1 MAKVTG
7 FTAQRMLEIEQ
18 ASVVDAAIEGADEL
32 VFYTRGG
39 KRIRAGVIKGG
50 TAEWI
55 EEYKPIVDNS
65 AEKVGELLQNYNDM
79 SELFGTVDQ
88 NLANLDQDLEDMHT
102 RVEDYSQKAVD
113 ALTKANSAAQT
124 VTMEYALGENHVIA
138 PTTGWTTAQPVPQ
151 NKEIVWSRQVTAYG
165 SGLVERSQPAPMTG
179 YKGESPVM
187 VYIMS
192 TNGSIFKPGVLD
204 TNLVVTVWYDGHK
217 IEDLE
222 GLKEYIGPTAY
233 LEWSWSIPSSGIGG
247 VFLSTD
253 NKITQGGFVLHVTS
267 DDVAVSAVFDCT
279 VNT

>member
-18 ASVVDAAIEGADEL
+18 ASVVSGAIEGEDEL
-32 VFYTRGG
+32 ILYTRGG
-39 KRIRAGVIKGG
+39 ARIRAGVIKGG

-55 EEYKPIVDNS
+55 KEYKPIIDTHDEIIKDNYAHIEDLYEDINRLEPIINQVDTSLGEMQITVNQTT
-65 AEKVGELLQNYNDM
+65 EK
-79 SELFGTVDQ
+79 T
-88 NLANLDQDLEDMHT
+88 LEALK
-102 RVEDYSQKAVD
+102 KAD
-113 ALTKANSAAQT
+113 SAAQT
-124 VTMEYALGENHVIA
+124 VTMEYALGENHVVA

-151 NKEIVWSRQVTAYG
+151 NKEIVWSRQVTTYG

-217 IEDLE
+217 IEDLD
-222 GLKEYIGPTAY
+222 GLKEHIGPTAY

-253 NKITQGGFVLHVTS
+253 NKITQGGFVLHITS